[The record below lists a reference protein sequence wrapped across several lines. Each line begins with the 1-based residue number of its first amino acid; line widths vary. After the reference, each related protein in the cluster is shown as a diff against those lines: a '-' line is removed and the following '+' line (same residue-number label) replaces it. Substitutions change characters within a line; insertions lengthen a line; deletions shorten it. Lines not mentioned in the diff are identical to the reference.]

1 MYIEINGIRL
11 KQRTLLAIGEGLIGY
26 LCIFLFVALANL
38 PCLRPRDPRIYWT
51 RLWRI
56 LTTTYAGFAL
66 LSEGFW
72 VQYSL
77 IANPSVHGSA
87 VACIWT
93 QPRLA
98 TWAGIELSCLIC
110 LVLSCTYLQRL
121 AVVRMVN
128 GAITMHAVGQ
138 MSISMLGMYEMGGC
152 MMMLFPMLAGAVGML
167 NMGFCIPWY
176 TGAWSTMAD
185 FYSAA
190 ADATDPDDID
200 SDLEKQ
206 DNGGAQYVLRT
217 ASERHRSGI
226 FGSSAAAASYLKR
239 KFSSKNGDE
248 NEDDD
253 ALLEASSLPV
263 EEIKD
268 TTGKQAS
275 GIPGSTDPFEDIDL
289 YREDGQGDTA
299 TNATTVYQQQQQQHQ
314 QRLDLTCMGWLCFR
328 RRQQHRNT
336 NLQLA
341 DALKDA
347 GGTASVGLPILAPAS
362 TSGSSTVSSTSTSSG
377 EEDEENDKGEQTK
390 SVELT
395 RAVIESWAD
404 GSSPIRSTRHRRR
417 KTKSWP
423 SKRSEH
429 QPGSI
434 RNVISLEPVVDN
446 SNTAGTT
453 KSKDSGFPAS
463 HIPPREEENKKSVGK
478 M

>member
-11 KQRTLLAIGEGLIGY
+11 KQRTLLAIGEGLVGY

-77 IANPSVHGSA
+77 IANPSMHGSA
-87 VACIWT
+87 VACMWT

-98 TWAGIELSCLIC
+98 TWAGIELACLIC
-110 LVLSCTYLQRL
+110 LLLSCTYLQRL

-128 GAITMHAVGQ
+128 GAVTMHAVGQ
-138 MSISMLGMYEMGGC
+138 MSVSMLSMYEMGGC
-152 MMMLFPMLAGAVGML
+152 MMMMFPMLTGSVGML

-176 TGAWSTMAD
+176 TGAWSTMAE
-185 FYSAA
+185 FYSA
-190 ADATDPDDID
+190 TDDP
-200 SDLEKQ
+200 EKQ
-206 DNGGAQYVLRT
+206 ENGGGGDQYVLRT

-239 KFSSKNGDE
+239 KFSGKTPDGGADD
-248 NEDDD
+248 DDD
-253 ALLEASSLPV
+253 AFLEASSLPV

-268 TTGKQAS
+268 SGGKPVPES
-275 GIPGSTDPFEDIDL
+275 GDLFEDIDL
-289 YREDGQGDTA
+289 YREDGQNVETA
-299 TNATTVYQQQQQQHQ
+299 AATIYQQQHHHKQ

-328 RRQQHRNT
+328 RHQHHRRA

-341 DALKDA
+341 
-347 GGTASVGLPILAPAS
+347 GGDDDSKNGEGPVSVGLPILAPAS
-362 TSGSSTVSSTSTSSG
+362 TSGSSTVSSASTSSD
-377 EEDEENDKGEQTK
+377 EEDAEAAGDKKGD

-395 RAVIESWAD
+395 RSVIESWAD
-404 GSSPIRSTRHRRR
+404 GSSPIGSTRRDRRGR
-417 KTKSWP
+417 KTKS
-423 SKRSEH
+423 SNNN
-429 QPGSI
+429 I
-434 RNVISLEPVVDN
+434 RTVISLEPVNTTADPTVKDN
-446 SNTAGTT
+446 
-453 KSKDSGFPAS
+453 KFP
-463 HIPPREEENKKSVGK
+463 IPRIPSQAEPNV
-478 M
+478 